1 MLRQIIRGV
10 LALPSHQELPPLHRG
25 HSKQLSQT
33 MLAATTAAV
42 VVTQSRIK
50 CPAGSPAVARQSQP
64 TAVPCYRH
72 EQNDNKTPN
81 TPKQGEVRTF
91 SCTYVGGSVSHGGH
105 DGHPSPIFPRDHW
118 HQIRPKVAQD
128 PAAAAPTMYMP
139 TAVEGGR
146 EEGREVGSPSL
157 ICTSSTVYPAQSL
170 NPFVRFFV
178 PQAWVG
184 SRGVILFLFL
194 PPFAPRGSINVSPAL

>member
-1 MLRQIIRGV
+1 MLPGIDRATATVCEMLRQIIRGV

-105 DGHPSPIFPRDHW
+105 DGHPSLSSLAIIGIRSGPRLHKTW
-118 HQIRPKVAQD
+118 PLQRLHTCPPPWR
-128 PAAAAPTMYMP
+128 
-139 TAVEGGR
+139 EGGI
-146 EEGREVGSPSL
+146 SP
-157 ICTSSTVYPAQSL
+157 IPRSSTV
-170 NPFVRFFV
+170 
-178 PQAWVG
+178 
-184 SRGVILFLFL
+184 
-194 PPFAPRGSINVSPAL
+194 